1 MGIASGFLGFGL
13 GYAAGMKFGDRPI
26 KAMRTTASTM
36 RSGAESVSA
45 VADKVRARVRRAGG
59 TTVDLREIREVMTAA
74 PETVTP
80 DTTLR
85 DTAKLMEGADI
96 GDVLVVE
103 DEQLRGIVTDRDIA
117 LRGVA
122 HGLNPATTKVNEVFT
137 PSAISVS
144 PTASV
149 DEAIRLMRQH
159 DVRRMPVVESGRPIG
174 IVSLGDLAASTDASS
189 ALADISAAPPNN

>member
-26 KAMRTTASTM
+26 KTMRTTASTM

-45 VADKVRARVRRAGG
+45 ADKVRARVRRAGG
-59 TTVDLREIREVMTAA
+59 STVDLREVREVMTAA

-80 DTTLR
+80 DTILR

-117 LRGVA
+117 LRAVA
-122 HGLNPATTKVNEVFT
+122 RGLSPATTKVSEVFT

-159 DVRRMPVVESGRPIG
+159 DVRRLPVVESGRPIG
-174 IVSLGDLAASTDASS
+174 IVSLGDLAASTDAST